1 MEYEA
6 IIGLEVHV
14 QLLTRS
20 KMFCGCDA
28 NYQDAPPNTH
38 VCPVCLGLPGALP
51 VINRRAV
58 EYTIMTGLALNC
70 QIAQVTK
77 WDRKNYHY
85 PDLPKDYQ
93 ISQYDLP
100 LTANGYLTIDVDGRP
115 KRIGIRR
122 VHLEE
127 DTGRLYHVDGR
138 ALVDYN
144 RSGVPLIEIVSEP
157 DIRSPE
163 EARLYLQK
171 LRTIV
176 RYLGVSSGDMEAGA
190 LRVDANVS
198 VRPVGQ
204 ETFGTQVEVKNMNS
218 FRSVKLALE
227 YEIERQIGVLK
238 AGGTVVRETRG
249 WVESEGRTVS
259 QRSKE
264 EAHDYRYFPEPD
276 LPPLEI
282 APAWV
287 EALRKALPELPDEKA
302 VRYRREYGLSSY
314 DAGLIVA
321 DRHVAEWYE
330 QAVALGAQA
339 RPAVPPKTLA
349 NWLTGEIFRLM
360 HERDQDIESLNL
372 SPAALV
378 ELLGLVADGTINNNV
393 AKSVLRD
400 VIESGTPPAQIVEER
415 GLRQISDEAQLA
427 HIVARVLDQH
437 PDEVQ
442 AYLNGREQVAKWLM
456 GQVMRATRGK
466 ANPKVVMSLLT
477 QQLEARR
484 SSQE

>member
-38 VCPVCLGLPGALP
+38 VCPVCLGLPGSLP
-51 VINRRAV
+51 VINKRAV

-70 QIAQVTK
+70 QIAPVTK

-100 LTANGYLTIDVDGRP
+100 LTFAGHLTIDVEGRP

-227 YEIERQIGVLK
+227 YEIERQIGVLR

-282 APAWV
+282 MPAWV
-287 EALRKALPELPDEKA
+287 DALRRALPELPDEKA
-302 VRYRREYGLSSY
+302 ARYQREYGLSAY

-321 DRHVAEWYE
+321 DRLVAEWYE
-330 QAVALGAQA
+330 AAVALGAKAQ
-339 RPAVPPKTLA
+339 PPISPKTVT
-349 NWLTGEIFRLM
+349 NWLTGEVFRLM
-360 HERDQDIESLNL
+360 RERGQDIQALSL

-378 ELLGLVADGTINNNV
+378 EVLGLVANGTINNNV
-393 AKSVLRD
+393 AKHVVRD
-400 VIESGTPPAQIVEER
+400 VIESGKAPTQIVEER

-427 HIVARVLDQH
+427 QIVAQVLDQH

-456 GQVMRATRGK
+456 GQVMRATRSK
-466 ANPKVVMSLLT
+466 ANPQVVMALLI
-477 QQLEARR
+477 QHLEARR
-484 SSQE
+484 SS

>member
-14 QLLTRS
+14 QLLTKS

-51 VINRRAV
+51 VINRKAV

-70 QIAQVTK
+70 EIARETK

-85 PDLPKDYQ
+85 PDLPKGYQ

-100 LTANGYLTIDVDGRP
+100 LTVNGYLTIEVDGQP

-127 DTGRLYHVDGR
+127 DTGRLYHVNGQ

-227 YEIERQIGVLK
+227 YEIKRQIAILE
-238 AGGTVVRETRG
+238 AGGTVERETRG
-249 WVESEGRTVS
+249 WIETEGRTAS

-276 LPPLEI
+276 LPPLDI
-282 APAWV
+282 SPAWV
-287 EALRKALPELPDEKA
+287 EELRRALPEMPDQKA
-302 VRYRREYGLSSY
+302 ERYQREYGLTAY
-314 DAGLIVA
+314 DAGLLVA
-321 DRHVAEWYE
+321 ERAVAEWYE
-330 QAVALGAQA
+330 EAVALGQQA
-339 RPAVPPKTLA
+339 KPAVAPKTIA
-349 NWLTGEIFRLM
+349 NWVTGEVFRLLRE
-360 HERDQDIESLNL
+360 HNQEIGDLRLT
-372 SPAALV
+372 PAALV
-378 ELLGLVADGTINNNV
+378 ELLGLVASGAITANV
-393 AKSVLRD
+393 AKNVLRE
-400 VIESGTPPAQIVEER
+400 VAESGKSPAQIVDER
-415 GLRQISDEAQLA
+415 GLRQISDEARLA
-427 HIVARVLDQH
+427 EVVAQVLDQH
-437 PDEVQ
+437 PEEVQ
-442 AYLNGREQVAKWLM
+442 AYLNGREKVIKWLM
-456 GQVMRATRGK
+456 GQVMRATRGQ
-466 ANPKVVMSLLT
+466 ANPQVVMSLLK
-477 QQLEARR
+477 QHLEARR
-484 SSQE
+484 PSDS